1 MCRIP
6 GLKTTASA
14 AVRQAAD
21 GSASEWCSRTGR
33 LVDEAGETSSRKG
46 DRTDGRGPRGG
57 SLGGP
62 TKGSQHFPT
71 RRRRSGNMDTGGGS
85 GQRAARTR
93 GQPKV
98 RNTKY
103 TTPPE
108 LSTHVFSTRGSVIS
122 PDYLPL
128 LLILSGDIETN
139 PGPTYPCA
147 TCGTTTQRSRQG
159 SLRCPQC
166 GVWTHYNKRCSGVKH
181 RHTIP
186 PGWLC
191 LSCHPTHNI
200 TQQPPPATPQQ
211 PTPTTPQQPTA
222 PPAPAPVTLPAPQ
235 PPTAYKPT
243 QSCSTHTIRT

>member
-1 MCRIP
+1 MVQP
-6 GLKTTASA
+6 DGTTGGRSGGDARPKGRPDGRTRTTWRKPWRTDERLPTLPYSPSEKWQHGYRRRERPESRPDA
-14 AVRQAAD
+14 
-21 GSASEWCSRTGR
+21 GSA
-33 LVDEAGETSSRKG
+33 
-46 DRTDGRGPRGG
+46 
-57 SLGGP
+57 
-62 TKGSQHFPT
+62 
-71 RRRRSGNMDTGGGS
+71 
-85 GQRAARTR
+85 
-93 GQPKV
+93 
-98 RNTKY
+98 RNTKL

-108 LSTHVFSTRGSVIS
+108 LRTRVFSTRGSVIS

-166 GVWTHYNKRCSGVKH
+166 GVWTHYNKRCAGVKH

-211 PTPTTPQQPTA
+211 P
-222 PPAPAPVTLPAPQ
+222 
-235 PPTAYKPT
+235 KFNDFK
-243 QSCSTHTIRT
+243 